1 MRNVVAPVLVVLVL
15 AACASGPP
23 PPVEIDTKNDTCS
36 WCRMAI
42 SDRRFAAQVV
52 ARGEEPRLFDD
63 IGCLRDWLRGGGQAA
78 SGAAAFVADHRTR
91 AWVSTARAVYAEVPG
106 LATPMASG
114 LAAWAD
120 DVSRSSDPD
129 ATGGAPLTAGDVFGP
144 NAPPGGG
151 P

>member
-1 MRNVVAPVLVVLVL
+1 MRYVATPVLAVLVL

-23 PPVEIDTKNDTCS
+23 PPVEIDTKNDACS
-36 WCRMAI
+36 WCRMAV

-52 ARGEEPRLFDD
+52 ARAEEPRLFDD

-78 SGAAAFVADHRTR
+78 SGAAAFVADHRTG
-91 AWVSTARAVYAEVPG
+91 AWVAARSAVYAEIPG

-120 DVSRSSDPD
+120 DASRGSDPD
-129 ATGGAPLTAGDVFGP
+129 AAGGVPLTAGDIFGP
-144 NAPPGGG
+144 TPPPGGG